1 MRKKT
6 VLLFLMFLSFQ
17 IIAQELE
24 SGFTQL
30 ILKLPEKPQPHIL
43 YYNALS
49 GMKPASFTKIDEDT
63 YLYRFY
69 SIGPTGIRLTMDEEV
84 YPFLIAANSTSTI
97 SYDLGSKTYSYQ
109 GEYEGTFKESLAI
122 YKSTE
127 LIVNH
132 FVYSDKKANRKL
144 YDSSLDFKN
153 DHLEFVD
160 SLTKRY
166 SSSFEYRDAHTFFY
180 NSLMNFMN
188 SSYLDF
194 DQAIRRHN
202 RNYGLDSVEVEKN
215 IPERDLDYYDGIIE
229 RSFSGDSLLI
239 SADLYSFISA
249 LIQDPI
255 LDLPDIVESASSYKG
270 KLQASLDCWFKGNE
284 LFYELIL
291 GVAYSHQINE
301 MGPLNPGQQKE
312 ILDFFTHS
320 SIADYLLYENDK
332 LAQLEAQSKDV
343 NYLPSFDQGEDA
355 FKAILEN
362 YLGKIVFVDF
372 WATWCGPCIFGFK
385 ETDILKDK
393 LSDRQ
398 DVVFLYI
405 TDESSNVKLW
415 REYVSTMKGTH
426 YFIKKSEMH
435 DIYEAYNFSS
445 IPNYFLIDKEGKVVD
460 SFKGITS
467 HEKFYES
474 ISNIK

>member
-1 MRKKT
+1 MF
-6 VLLFLMFLSFQ
+6 LFLMFLSLQ
-17 IIAQELE
+17 ILAQEFD

-30 ILKLPEKPQPHIL
+30 ILKLPEKPRPHIL

-63 YLYRFY
+63 YFYRFY
-69 SIGPTGIRLTMDEEV
+69 SIGPTGIRLTMEDEV

-97 SYDLGSKTYSYQ
+97 SYDLDSKTYTYQ

-127 LIVNH
+127 LILHH
-132 FVYSDKKANRKL
+132 FIYSDEKAERKL

-153 DHLEFVD
+153 DHLKVVD
-160 SLTKRY
+160 SLTKLY
-166 SSSFEYRDAHTFFY
+166 SSSFEFKDAHTFFY

-188 SSYLDF
+188 SPYLEYEE
-194 DQAIRRHN
+194 AIRRHN
-202 RNYGLDSVEVEKN
+202 RNYGLDSVEVEQN

-239 SADLYSFISA
+239 SSDLYGFISA
-249 LIQDPI
+249 LINDPM
-255 LDLPDIVESASSYKG
+255 LDLPDLVESAFSYKQ
-270 KLQASLDCWFKGNE
+270 KLQDSLDRWFKGNV

-291 GVAYSHQINE
+291 GVAYSQQINE
-301 MGPLNPGQQKE
+301 MVPLSPKQQKE
-312 ILDFFTHS
+312 ILEFFTHP
-320 SIADYLLYENDK
+320 SIADYLFYENDK
-332 LAQLEAQSKDV
+332 LAQLEAESKDV
-343 NYLPSFDQGEDA
+343 NYLPNFDQGEDA
-355 FKAILEN
+355 FKAIIKN
-362 YLGKIVFVDF
+362 YRGKIVFVDF
-372 WATWCGPCIFGFK
+372 WATWCGPCILGFK
-385 ETDILKDK
+385 ETEILKDK
-393 LSDRQ
+393 LSDNQ

-415 REYVSTMKGTH
+415 REYVSTMKGIH

-435 DIYEAYNFSS
+435 NIYETYNFSS

-474 ISNIK
+474 ISNLK